1 MGPSGV
7 QASNGW
13 LDTLKALLFPCSDS
27 NDPRSESGPGVCHIQ
42 PIDDTLTR
50 REALNQQD
58 PPEEKY
64 YQVYYD
70 QPAPMP
76 PPRAQRPRAMSM
88 GRVRKESKR
97 AVAKQPQHMGWLN
110 RNFRSG
116 KRKAPRPLISDPFN
130 FQHTGTGAVN
140 FMDSAADLPRSAPA
154 FRPLELSLYR
164 SNDQISPL
172 MPYFTRNMTPSPPPR
187 AVTREAFDEDAS
199 TLAHSRSDSS
209 QSFSIPRR
217 PVNDVASFTTGTTS
231 DTGDSPPRIPPRAR
245 TRPRAYT
252 SPSVEAIVERI
263 AGAMI
268 EKERLE
274 EEIESVKER
283 KSFCLSRPS
292 SLYGLA
298 DDEEEPMP
306 PVPLM
311 PPSGPSFAE
320 RLSIDRPRTAPSTR
334 STFEIDAAFPPPPP
348 PPQNPN
354 RTRSVDDS
362 KAQSASSA
370 APPRPVAA
378 SAFNSH
384 PPWRSPQII
393 DNSVD
398 MGMPLAPPLPLILR
412 PPLRKKKS
420 FSRVSSWLFPAG
432 EEDRERVPSPQ
443 HRREVSLDSVTNAP
457 RALTDRD
464 GFYQTLPPSAVFSGR
479 RSSFGSMSDITR
491 SQTHSVYSTDEDP
504 FVGPGTGTATSNWS
518 PGSTPPENAR
528 RKDSSS
534 TSGYMSGHSASLSL
548 SRTGTFGSR
557 NRPVDGVAM
566 SGPRPTSVGVAF

>member
-1 MGPSGV
+1 MGSSGV
-7 QASNGW
+7 QVSHGW
-13 LDTLKALLFPCSDS
+13 LDTIKALLFPCSDS
-27 NDPRSESGPGVCHIQ
+27 KDPRSESVSGVFGTH
-42 PIDDTLTR
+42 PMDDSLMR
-50 REALNQQD
+50 REALNRQGL
-58 PPEEKY
+58 PEKNY

-76 PPRAQRPRAMSM
+76 PPRAQRQRSLSM
-88 GRVRKESKR
+88 GKVRKESKR
-97 AVAKQPQHMGWLN
+97 AAAKQGDIGWID

-116 KRKAPRPLISDPFN
+116 KRKAPRPMISNPFD

-140 FMDSAADLPRSAPA
+140 FMTSTADLPRSAPP
-154 FRPLELSLYR
+154 FRPLELSIYQA
-164 SNDQISPL
+164 DEQISPL
-172 MPYFTRNMTPSPPPR
+172 LPYFTQNTAPSPPQR
-187 AVTREAFDEDAS
+187 ALTRDTFDEDAS
-199 TLAHSRSDSS
+199 TLAHSRSYSS
-209 QSFSIPRR
+209 QSFHIPRR
-217 PVNDVASFTTGTTS
+217 PVNDVASFTTATS
-231 DTGDSPPRIPPRAR
+231 STGDSPPRIPPRAR

-263 AGAMI
+263 ASAMI
-268 EKERLE
+268 EKEKLDM
-274 EEIESVKER
+274 EIESVKER
-283 KSFCLSRPS
+283 QSFCLSRPS
-292 SLYGLA
+292 SIYGVA
-298 DDEEEPMP
+298 EDEEPMP

-334 STFEIDAAFPPPPP
+334 STFDINPPFPPPPP
-348 PPQNPN
+348 PRNQH
-354 RTRSVDDS
+354 RSQSIDEPR
-362 KAQSASSA
+362 AQQEPPS
-370 APPRPVAA
+370 APPRPVPE

-384 PPWRSPQII
+384 PPWCSPQII
-393 DNSVD
+393 DNSVNISV
-398 MGMPLAPPLPLILR
+398 PLAPPLPLILR

-432 EEDRERVPSPQ
+432 VEDREQVPSPQ

-504 FVGPGTGTATSNWS
+504 FIGPGTTTATSNWS
-518 PGSTPPENAR
+518 PGSTPPEAAR
-528 RKDSSS
+528 RKDSAS

-557 NRPVDGVAM
+557 ERPVDGVAVQ
-566 SGPRPTSVGVAF
+566 GPRPTSVGVAF